1 MPTATAVKYPVT
13 TAIKIGMTLK
23 NFLKHTL
30 PITAIP
36 SVTAKTIT
44 FLGSMLSPR
53 IPAVLAADEDNSRP
67 INATTGPIAADGST
81 ISIHFVPNFLMI
93 IANKHPQKPTA
104 TNPPHAYGY
113 PNFAIMIFAGAMKA
127 KLLPK

>member
-13 TAIKIGMTLK
+13 TAIKIGITLK

-44 FLGSMLSPR
+44 FFR
-53 IPAVLAADEDNSRP
+53 VNVI
-67 INATTGPIAADGST
+67 T
-81 ISIHFVPNFLMI
+81 
-93 IANKHPQKPTA
+93 
-104 TNPPHAYGY
+104 
-113 PNFAIMIFAGAMKA
+113 
-127 KLLPK
+127 